1 MKTIIAEKPSVAK
14 EIAHI
19 VGADKREEGYMQGNG
34 YYVTWAFGHL
44 VQPAMPETYGMKG
57 FHAENLPVIP
67 DPFVLVPRQVKT
79 ENGYKPDAGVLAQIK
94 IIGKLFD
101 SSERIIVATDAGRE
115 GELIF
120 RYLYA
125 YLGCRKPFD
134 RLWISS
140 LTDTA
145 IREGLLNLRDG
156 KGYDNLYHAA
166 KARSE
171 ADWLVGINGTQALT
185 IAAGRGTYSVGRVQT
200 PTLGM
205 VCERYWEH
213 KRFESKPFWQV
224 HFGVVDA
231 DSGNILKF
239 TSVNR
244 WTGKATATDI
254 YNKVKETG
262 SVIIT
267 KVATKRKVEKAPL
280 LYDLT
285 TLQKEAN
292 SQHGFTAEHTLSIAQ
307 KLYEAKF
314 ITYPR
319 TSSRYISDDV
329 FATLPKLF
337 KNLENHSEYG
347 EKVKLLPGSEDYSKN
362 CVNTAKVTDH
372 HALLI
377 TENAAIGLFKDEKI
391 VYDMILCRMIE
402 AFSADCIKDITS
414 VSAQVDHEV
423 EFGISGSI
431 IRQTGWRALSLKE
444 KNNRQDKDADATDNE
459 VKDQVIP
466 NWQEGQHIT
475 LSGCTITEGKTKPKP
490 LHTESTLLAAMEN
503 PCKREQIQTC
513 LDLPSAAGFGGTQ
526 TAGKE
531 IEDDTMRQAMKDS
544 GIGTPATRAAIIE
557 TLLKREYMVR
567 QQKKLV
573 PTEKG
578 LALHSVVKN
587 MAIANVEMTGKWEA
601 ELAKIERGEASA
613 DGFTHSIEGYTREI
627 TAELLGCDRLFS
639 HKDSGCLCPKCKH
652 GTMQFFGKVVRC
664 SNKECGMPVF
674 KQVAGKLLTDADI
687 TDLLTKGKTRT
698 LNSFTS
704 KQGKSFSAAIAFDE
718 NFNTKF
724 VFAERKTAEKRG
736 NVKRYKK

>member
-19 VGADKREEGYMQGNG
+19 VGATKREEGYMHGNG

-44 VQPAMPETYGMKG
+44 VQPAMPDAYGMKG
-57 FHAENLPVIP
+57 FHAENIPVIP
-67 DPFVLVPRQVKT
+67 RPFILVPRQVKT
-79 ENGYKPDAGVLAQIK
+79 ENGYKPDAGVVAQIK
-94 IIGKLFD
+94 VVGKLFD

-120 RYLYA
+120 RYLYE
-125 YLGCRKPFD
+125 YLGCKKPFD

-140 LTDTA
+140 LTDSA
-145 IREGLLNLRDG
+145 IREGLANLRNG
-156 KGYDNLYHAA
+156 KEYDNLYHAA

-239 TSVNR
+239 TSANR
-244 WTGKATATDI
+244 WTDKATATDI

-262 SVIIT
+262 SAIIT
-267 KVATKRKVEKAPL
+267 KVVTKRKVEKAPL

-362 CVNTAKVTDH
+362 SVNAAKVTDH

-391 VYDMILCRMIE
+391 VYDMILYRMIE

-414 VSAQVDHEV
+414 VSAQVDHDV

-459 VKDQVIP
+459 VKEQVIP

-490 LHTESTLLAAMEN
+490 LHTESTLLAAME
-503 PCKREQIQTC
+503 
-513 LDLPSAAGFGGTQ
+513 

-531 IEDDTMRQAMKDS
+531 IEDDTMRQAMKDC

-573 PTEKG
+573 PTGKG

-639 HKDSGCLCPKCKH
+639 HKDSGCQCPKCKQ
-652 GTMQFFGKVVRC
+652 GAMQFFGKVVRC

-674 KQVAGKLLTDADI
+674 KQVAGKLLTDSDI

-698 LNSFTS
+698 LNGFTS

>member
-1 MKTIIAEKPSVAK
+1 MSQKQQTMKTIIAEKPSVAK

-156 KGYDNLYHAA
+156 KEYDNLYHAA

-239 TSVNR
+239 TSSNR
-244 WTGKATATDI
+244 WTDKATATDI
-254 YNKVKETG
+254 YNKVKDTG
-262 SVIIT
+262 SAIIT

-292 SQHGFTAEHTLSIAQ
+292 TQHGFTAEHTLSIAQ

-362 CVNTAKVTDH
+362 SVNAAKVTDH

-459 VKDQVIP
+459 VKEQVIP
-466 NWQEGQHIT
+466 NWQEGQHISF
-475 LSGCTITEGKTKPKP
+475 SGSTITEGKTKPKP
-490 LHTESTLLAAMEN
+490 LHTESTLLAAME
-503 PCKREQIQTC
+503 
-513 LDLPSAAGFGGTQ
+513 

-531 IEDDTMRQAMKDS
+531 IEDDTMRQAIKDC

-639 HKDSGCLCPKCKH
+639 HKDSGCQCPKCKQ
-652 GTMQFFGKVVRC
+652 GIMQFFGKVVRC

-698 LNSFTS
+698 LNGFTS
-704 KQGKSFSAAIAFDE
+704 RQGKSFSATIAFDE

-724 VFAERKTAEKRG
+724 VFAEHKAAEKRG
-736 NVKRYKK
+736 NMKRYKK

>member
-156 KGYDNLYHAA
+156 KEYDNLYHAA

-239 TSVNR
+239 TSANR
-244 WTGKATATDI
+244 WTDKATATDI

-362 CVNTAKVTDH
+362 SVNAAKVTDH

-377 TENAAIGLFKDEKI
+377 TENVAIGLFKDEKI

-444 KNNRQDKDADATDNE
+444 KNNRQDKDADTTDNE

-475 LSGCTITEGKTKPKP
+475 FSGCTITEGKTKPKP
-490 LHTESTLLAAMEN
+490 LHTESTLLAAME
-503 PCKREQIQTC
+503 
-513 LDLPSAAGFGGTQ
+513 

-639 HKDSGCLCPKCKH
+639 HKDSGCQCPKCKH

-687 TDLLTKGKTRT
+687 TDLLTKGKT
-698 LNSFTS
+698 
-704 KQGKSFSAAIAFDE
+704 
-718 NFNTKF
+718 
-724 VFAERKTAEKRG
+724 
-736 NVKRYKK
+736 

>member
-1 MKTIIAEKPSVAK
+1 MSQKQQTMKTIIAEKPSVAK

-34 YYVTWAFGHL
+34 YFVTWAFGHL

-120 RYLYA
+120 RYLYV
-125 YLGCRKPFD
+125 YLGCQKPFD

-145 IREGLLNLRDG
+145 IREGLQNLRDG
-156 KGYDNLYHAA
+156 KEYDNLYHAA

-205 VCERYWEH
+205 VCERYWEN

-231 DSGNILKF
+231 VSGNILKF
-239 TSVNR
+239 TSANQ
-244 WTGKATATDI
+244 WADKGTATDI

-262 SVIIT
+262 SAIIT

-292 SQHGFTAEHTLSIAQ
+292 SLHGFTAEHTLSIAQ

-362 CVNTAKVTDH
+362 SVNAAKVTDH

-377 TENAAIGLFKDEKI
+377 TENAAIGLFKDEKT
-391 VYDMILCRMIE
+391 VYNMILCRMIE

-414 VSAQVDHEV
+414 VTAQVDREV

-459 VKDQVIP
+459 VKEQVIP

-490 LHTESTLLAAMEN
+490 LHTESTLLAAME
-503 PCKREQIQTC
+503 
-513 LDLPSAAGFGGTQ
+513 

-639 HKDSGCLCPKCKH
+639 HKDSGCQCPKCKQ

-664 SNKECGMPVF
+664 CNKECGMPVF
-674 KQVAGKLLTDADI
+674 KQVAGKLLTDSDI

-698 LNSFTS
+698 LNGFTS
-704 KQGKSFSAAIAFDE
+704 KQGKPFSAAIAFDE

>member
-1 MKTIIAEKPSVAK
+1 MSQKQQTMKTIIAEKPSVAK

-120 RYLYA
+120 RYLYV
-125 YLGCRKPFD
+125 YLGCQKPFD

-156 KGYDNLYHAA
+156 KEYDNLYHAA
-166 KARSE
+166 KARGE

-205 VCERYWEH
+205 VCERYWEN

-239 TSVNR
+239 TSANR
-244 WTGKATATDI
+244 WTDKATATDI
-254 YNKVKETG
+254 YNKVKDTG
-262 SVIIT
+262 SAIIT

-307 KLYEAKF
+307 ELYEAKF

-347 EKVKLLPGSEDYSKN
+347 EKVKFLPGSEDYSKN
-362 CVNTAKVTDH
+362 SVNAAKVTDH

-377 TENAAIGLFKDEKI
+377 TENAAIGLFKDEKT

-431 IRQTGWRALSLKE
+431 IRQTGWRTLSLKE
-444 KNNRQDKDADATDNE
+444 KNKRQDKDADATDNE

-490 LHTESTLLAAMEN
+490 LHTESTLLAAME
-503 PCKREQIQTC
+503 
-513 LDLPSAAGFGGTQ
+513 

-531 IEDDTMRQAMKDS
+531 IEDDTMRQAMKDC

-567 QQKKLV
+567 QQKKLM

-639 HKDSGCLCPKCKH
+639 HKDSGCQCPKCKQ

-664 SNKECGMPVF
+664 CNKECGMPVF

-698 LNSFTS
+698 LNGFTS
-704 KQGKSFSAAIAFDE
+704 KQGKPFSAAIAFDE

>member
-1 MKTIIAEKPSVAK
+1 MSQKQQTMKTIIAEKPSVAK

-67 DPFVLVPRQVKT
+67 DPFVLAPRQVKT

-244 WTGKATATDI
+244 WTDKATASDI
-254 YNKVKETG
+254 YNKVKDTG
-262 SVIIT
+262 SAIIT
-267 KVATKRKVEKAPL
+267 KVATKRKVEKAPFF
-280 LYDLT
+280 YDLT

-362 CVNTAKVTDH
+362 SVNAAKVTDH

-414 VSAQVDHEV
+414 VTAQVDHEV

-459 VKDQVIP
+459 VKEQVIP

-490 LHTESTLLAAMEN
+490 LHTESTLLAAME
-503 PCKREQIQTC
+503 
-513 LDLPSAAGFGGTQ
+513 

-531 IEDDTMRQAMKDS
+531 IEDDTMRQAMKDC

-639 HKDSGCLCPKCKH
+639 HKDSGCQCPKCKQ

-698 LNSFTS
+698 LNGFTS

>member
-19 VGADKREEGYMQGNG
+19 VGAGKREEGYMQGNG

-120 RYLYA
+120 RYLYE
-125 YLGCRKPFD
+125 YLGCKKPFD

-156 KGYDNLYHAA
+156 KEYDNLYHAA

-239 TSVNR
+239 TSANR
-244 WTGKATATDI
+244 WADKATATDI
-254 YNKVKETG
+254 YNKVKDTG
-262 SVIIT
+262 SAIIT

-319 TSSRYISDDV
+319 TSSRYISDDI

-362 CVNTAKVTDH
+362 SVNAAKVTDH

-377 TENAAIGLFKDEKI
+377 TENPAVGLFKDEKI

-490 LHTESTLLAAMEN
+490 LHTESTLLAAME
-503 PCKREQIQTC
+503 
-513 LDLPSAAGFGGTQ
+513 

-531 IEDDTMRQAMKDS
+531 IEDDTMRQSMKDI

-639 HKDSGCLCPKCKH
+639 HKDSGCQCPKCKQ
-652 GTMQFFGKVVRC
+652 GIMQFFGKVVRC

-698 LNSFTS
+698 LNGFTS
-704 KQGKSFSAAIAFDE
+704 KQGKPFSAAIAFDE

>member
-120 RYLYA
+120 RYLYE
-125 YLGCRKPFD
+125 YLGCKKPFD

-140 LTDTA
+140 LTDSA
-145 IREGLLNLRDG
+145 IREGLANLRNG
-156 KGYDNLYHAA
+156 KEYDNLYHAA

-239 TSVNR
+239 TSANR
-244 WTGKATATDI
+244 WTDKATATDI
-254 YNKVKETG
+254 YNKVKDTG
-262 SVIIT
+262 SAIIT

-347 EKVKLLPGSEDYSKN
+347 EKVKLLPCSEDYSKN
-362 CVNTAKVTDH
+362 SVNAAKVTDH

-414 VSAQVDHEV
+414 VSAQVDHEI

-444 KNNRQDKDADATDNE
+444 KNSKKDKNADTTDNE
-459 VKDQVIP
+459 VKEQVIP

-475 LSGCTITEGKTKPKP
+475 FSGCTITEGKTKPKP
-490 LHTESTLLAAMEN
+490 LHTESTLLAAME
-503 PCKREQIQTC
+503 
-513 LDLPSAAGFGGTQ
+513 

-531 IEDDTMRQAMKDS
+531 IVDDTMRQAMKDS

-639 HKDSGCLCPKCKH
+639 HKDSGCQCPKCKH

-687 TDLLTKGKTRT
+687 TDLLTKGKT
-698 LNSFTS
+698 
-704 KQGKSFSAAIAFDE
+704 
-718 NFNTKF
+718 
-724 VFAERKTAEKRG
+724 
-736 NVKRYKK
+736 

>member
-145 IREGLLNLRDG
+145 IREELLNLRDG
-156 KGYDNLYHAA
+156 KEYDNLYHAA

-239 TSVNR
+239 TSANR
-244 WTGKATATDI
+244 WTDKATATDI
-254 YNKVKETG
+254 YNKVKDTG
-262 SVIIT
+262 SAIIT

-292 SQHGFTAEHTLSIAQ
+292 TQHGFTAEHTLSIAQ

-362 CVNTAKVTDH
+362 SVNAAKVTDH

-459 VKDQVIP
+459 VKEQVIP
-466 NWQEGQHIT
+466 NWQEGQHISF
-475 LSGCTITEGKTKPKP
+475 SGSTITEGKTKPKP
-490 LHTESTLLAAMEN
+490 LHTESTLLAAME
-503 PCKREQIQTC
+503 
-513 LDLPSAAGFGGTQ
+513 

-639 HKDSGCLCPKCKH
+639 HKDSGCQCPKCKQ
-652 GTMQFFGKVVRC
+652 GAMQFFGKVVRC

-698 LNSFTS
+698 LNGFTS
-704 KQGKSFSAAIAFDE
+704 RQGKSFSATIAFDE